1 MPTTIHRLRRLTP
14 LVLSAG
20 ILAAVGGCASVTP
33 IGELL
38 DNASHYNG
46 KTVRIEGEVRE
57 SAGGFGIGAYQ
68 VRDATGTLPVLSEQA
83 SPPRTGS
90 KIRVSGTFE
99 ALFTI
104 GSKSLAVLRE
114 QSRSVP

>member
-1 MPTTIHRLRRLTP
+1 MTPPSLRRP
-14 LVLSAG
+14 SVRVLITST
-20 ILAAVGGCASVTP
+20 LLLLSGCASTTP

-38 DNASHYNG
+38 NNASRYNG

-57 SAGGFGIGAYQ
+57 AAGGFGMGAYQ
-68 VRDATGTLPVLSEQA
+68 VRDATGTLPVVSEGS

-90 KIRVSGTFE
+90 KIGVKGRFE
-99 ALFTI
+99 SLFTL

-114 QSRSVP
+114 ESRSAP